1 MIAQLF
7 DKAPCGFF
15 SFYDDGTIMQ
25 VNETLG
31 TILKVDTETL
41 KGKNVESLFTLPT
54 KIFCQTHFFP
64 LLQIQGHAE
73 EIFLTLLSSDGEYL
87 PVLLNAKRM
96 EWEQRMITNC
106 VFIVVPN
113 RKKFEDELVAARK
126 TAENALSQNTDLVAI
141 KAALQDHT
149 KKLEHQMRLVNN
161 QNQELQQF
169 SHVVTHNLKEPLR
182 KILLYTEKLQGET
195 QLPTIDKLARSARQM
210 KAVVTGLQQYVWLND
225 KANKYQPVNLDTIV
239 QNAVSRLTKEHDAHL
254 LNLQKDELGN
264 LEGDEEQLEL
274 MFFHLLDNAV
284 KFRKGEQANVAIKQT
299 ILKQNVF
306 KQVAGKYDYQSFLK
320 LELSDEGIGF
330 DPEYKNHIFELFRK
344 LHSGEGQGLGLALCK
359 KIVGNHAGHIEADGK
374 PGISTTITIW
384 LPLQQAASGMQET
397 LPGMFNQ

>member
-7 DKAPCGFF
+7 DKAPCGYI
-15 SFYDDGTIMQ
+15 SFYDDGTIFE

-31 TILKVDTETL
+31 SILRIDKQAL

-54 KIFCQTHFFP
+54 KIFCQTHLFP
-64 LLQIQGHAE
+64 LLKIQSHAE

-87 PVLLNAKRM
+87 PVLLNAQRL
-96 EWEQRMITNC
+96 EWEKSMITSC

-126 TAENALSQNTDLVAI
+126 TAENALSQNTDLVAV
-141 KAALQDHT
+141 KAALQKHT
-149 KKLEHQMRLVNN
+149 KKLEQQMRLVSS

-182 KILLYTEKLQGET
+182 KILFYTEKLQGET
-195 QLPTIDKLARSARQM
+195 QLPTMEKLARSAQQM
-210 KAVVTGLQQYVWLND
+210 KAVVTGLQQYVWLNE
-225 KANKYQPVNLDTIV
+225 KANQYQQVNLDAIV
-239 QNAVSRLTKEHDAHL
+239 QNAISQLTKEHDAHL
-254 LNLQKDELGN
+254 LNLQMDVLGS
-264 LEGDEEQLEL
+264 LEGDEDQLEL
-274 MFFHLLDNAV
+274 MLYHLLDNAV
-284 KFRKGEQANVAIKQT
+284 KFRKGEKANVIIKST
-299 ILKQNVF
+299 LLKQNAF
-306 KQVAGKYDYQSFLK
+306 RQVAGKYDYQSFIK
-320 LELSDEGIGF
+320 LEVTDDGIGF

-359 KIVGNHAGHIEADGK
+359 KITGNHAGIIEADGK

-384 LPLQQAASGMQET
+384 LPLQQAAFGLQEA
-397 LPGMFNQ
+397 LPGMLNP